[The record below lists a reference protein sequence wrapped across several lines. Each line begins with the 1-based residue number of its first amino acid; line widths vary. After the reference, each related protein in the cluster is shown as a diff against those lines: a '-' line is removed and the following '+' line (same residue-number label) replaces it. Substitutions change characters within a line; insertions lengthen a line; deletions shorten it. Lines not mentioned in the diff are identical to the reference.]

1 MYSQNSNSQVVV
13 NHIKKRKKDLIKV
26 FHSKCCICGFDK
38 FPQALQFHHVYPEQK
53 SFGIT
58 DSNSVTKALDK
69 QLIEMK
75 KCILVCAN
83 CHRGIHQGYYSVP
96 KNYQQLYDDNV
107 ANQLLKDLNEIKHGK
122 KRYCQRCNKII
133 ATKNKYCEQC
143 RAIILKEKSL
153 NERKAKRPSR
163 DQLKNLIR
171 TLPFTTIAKNFNVSD
186 NAIRKWCDLEKL
198 PRKKTQINKYSEEE
212 WKKI

>member
-38 FPQALQFHHVYPEQK
+38 FPQALEFHHVNPKEK

-58 DSNSVTKALDK
+58 DSNSITKALDK
-69 QLIEMK
+69 QLEEMK

-83 CHRGIHQGYYSVP
+83 CHRGIHQGYYQVP
-96 KNYQQLYDDNV
+96 QNYQQLYDNEI
-107 ANQLLKDLNEIKHGK
+107 ANLLLQQLDEIKHGK
-122 KRYCQRCNKII
+122 KRYCQKCGTLIS
-133 ATKNKYCEQC
+133 TKNKYCEKCFSIVQKENS
-143 RAIILKEKSL
+143 LK
-153 NERKAKRPSR
+153 NRKTERPSR
-163 DQLKNLIR
+163 EQLKYLIR
-171 TLPFTTIAKNFNVSD
+171 NFPFTTIASQFSVSD
-186 NAIRKWCDLEKL
+186 NAIRKWCDAEGL
-198 PRKKTQINKYSEEE
+198 PRKKTEINKYSDQE